1 MERIFETFEFECWN
15 RGSFINYMTTER
27 KNSNVDNRNGMDI
40 VFFFCCFAF
49 EFHPKNKN
57 FLIFFCLFVVFQSN
71 FFLDIRQN
79 KKEKMCAI
87 KN

>member
-40 VFFFCCFAF
+40 VFFFVVLHSNSIQKTKIFLFFFVCLLFF
-49 EFHPKNKN
+49 NPIS
-57 FLIFFCLFVVFQSN
+57 FLILGR
-71 FFLDIRQN
+71 I
-79 KKEKMCAI
+79 KKKRCVQ
-87 KN
+87 